1 MLNLLLA
8 AAVSASAAVTGR
20 FAPTSGD
27 SDGVKT
33 AEETLHDSQDVL
45 RVARQL
51 DAVYA
56 DLAAFEAQA
65 ARALAESLKKGFA
78 GVEAMDAAVSASLP
92 GVAAHAQAKE
102 HLQDVKDELAT
113 LLDAPSRPERLQ
125 EFADRIEGKTAG
137 CGGAGAA
144 AEARALHEAHA
155 RAGTALRNMA
165 RLRVELPVFLKKFQ
179 KESRGVLAGLK
190 KADKAAAKAYAKAR
204 TAVLAKGKAVARAVP
219 PNLYAPKKPGGKKPK
234 APKAGFADGE
244 RRARDAVQEIDKLTA
259 GVKAAHD
266 AYPAVPARGTVEGA
280 MDAAKD
286 QGHRL
291 VETKVKVAVGS
302 KKKTGPVKLVE
313 KPLIP
318 AGAVFFPAAVQ
329 AGEHASG
336 SLAALC
342 EAYDAYQ
349 AVAQAA
355 PAGR

>member
-8 AAVSASAAVTGR
+8 AAVCAWAAVTPR
-20 FAPTSGD
+20 FAPTPGD

-56 DLAAFEAQA
+56 DLAAFEAPA

-78 GVEAMDAAVSASLP
+78 GVEAMDAAVSAALP
-92 GVAAHAQAKE
+92 EVAAHAQAKE

-113 LLDAPSRPERLQ
+113 LLDASSRPERLT

-219 PNLYAPKKPGGKKPK
+219 PNLYAPKKPGGKKPL
-234 APKAGFADGE
+234 KAGFADGE

-291 VETKVKVAVGS
+291 VETKVKVAVSS